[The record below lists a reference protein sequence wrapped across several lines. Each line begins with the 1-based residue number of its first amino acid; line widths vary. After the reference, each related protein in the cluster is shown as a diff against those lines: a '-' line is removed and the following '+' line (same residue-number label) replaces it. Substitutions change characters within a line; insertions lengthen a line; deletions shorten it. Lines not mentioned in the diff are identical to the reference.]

1 MTACPDCAADIPIPN
16 DAMKGEVVA
25 CPDCG
30 ESFEVA
36 VVHPTELKKA
46 ETVGEDWGQ

>member
-1 MTACPDCAADIPIPN
+1 MTKCKECDADIPVPQ
-16 DAMKGEVVA
+16 DSMKGEVIA

-36 VVHPTELKKA
+36 STNPILLKKA
-46 ETVGEDWGQ
+46 EAVGEDWGQ

>member
-16 DAMKGEVVA
+16 DSMKGEVVA

-30 ESFEVA
+30 ESFEIVM
-36 VVHPTELKKA
+36 VQSYRIKES
-46 ETVGEDWGQ
+46 